1 MKWMCMK
8 FFAQQLFSRRA
19 EMKQRLASLRGH
31 SFAIMLALV
40 LFAARVSRV
49 FGQENDV
56 GYRHEFYREDGDRMS
71 IDTDSFLFDAKLNP
85 HVRVIGTYVID
96 SISGATPIGAPPQ
109 TKWPFATYNN
119 LYNRAYGQSYTSQ
132 FNQYVSQNQIYVDAG
147 YETFQQMTN
156 QAAQFA
162 QQTAPNIATNS
173 ANASYHSLT
182 NNPNFRKKT
191 VPLAKM
197 HDERHAFSIGL
208 PISVGRHEITPGV
221 SHSQET
227 DYKSVGGSLN
237 YSLSLNE
244 KNTTLNFG
252 YAHNADSVRDDRFI
266 WESKTTDNL
275 LVGVVQL
282 LDPKSYLTFNFVFN
296 NDYGY
301 LADPYRGVMVANN
314 YPQYNP
320 DDPALIPEKRPR
332 HRSSEVLLGS
342 YTRFIERLEGSV
354 EASGRFFHDSWG
366 INSATA
372 TLDWH
377 QHLGQHV
384 VVTPSFRYTYQ
395 TAADFYYVLV
405 PDYLN
410 LPTFYSSDYRLSQME
425 TFGMGVSITWK
436 LAKHLSL
443 DGSYYRYVMRGLD
456 GVTSQ
461 SAYPSANVGSLG
473 LRLWF

>member
-1 MKWMCMK
+1 MSMK
-8 FFAQQLFSRRA
+8 FPVLQRIFNKAETKRRMA
-19 EMKQRLASLRGH
+19 DARAHGLAM
-31 SFAIMLALV
+31 ILAFVLV
-40 LFAARVSRV
+40 AARVSRV
-49 FGQENDV
+49 LGQENDL

-71 IDTDSFLFDAKLNP
+71 IDTDSFLFDAKVNP
-85 HVRVIGTYVID
+85 HVRVVGTYVID
-96 SISGATPIGAPPQ
+96 TISGATPIGAPPQ
-109 TKWPFATYNN
+109 TKWPFATYND
-119 LYNRAYGQSYTSQ
+119 LYGRAYGQAYSSQ
-132 FNQYVSQNQIYVDAG
+132 FNQFVSQNQIYVDAG

-182 NNPNFRKKT
+182 NNAHYRNNT

-197 HDERHAFSIGL
+197 HDQRHAFSFGL
-208 PISVGRHEITPGV
+208 PITVGRHEITPGI

-227 DYKSVGGSLN
+227 DYKSVGGSMN

-252 YAHNADSVRDDRFI
+252 YAHNADSVRDDKFI
-266 WESKTTDNL
+266 WESKTTDNF

-282 LDPKSYLTFNFVFN
+282 LDAKSYLTFNFVFN
-296 NDYGY
+296 NDFGY

-320 DDPALIPEKRPR
+320 ADPALIPEKRPR
-332 HRSSEVLLGS
+332 HRSSEVLFGS
-342 YTRFIERLEGSV
+342 YTRFIEPLDGSV
-354 EASGRFFHDSWG
+354 ETSARFFHDSWN
-366 INSATA
+366 IYSATA

-377 QHLGQHV
+377 QHLGKHV
-384 VVTPSFRYTYQ
+384 VVSPGLRYTYQ
-395 TAADFYYVLV
+395 SAADFYYVLV

-410 LPTFYSSDYRLSQME
+410 LPTFYSADYRLSQME
-425 TFGMGVSITWK
+425 TLTMGVSITWR

-443 DGSYYRYVMRGLD
+443 DGSYYRYVMHGLD

-461 SAYPSANVGSLG
+461 SAYPAANVGSVG
-473 LRLWF
+473 LRIWF

>member
-1 MKWMCMK
+1 MNRE
-8 FFAQQLFSRRA
+8 QFSRRCLIA
-19 EMKQRLASLRGH
+19 RGH
-31 SFAIMLALV
+31 GFAIILALV
-40 LFAARVSRV
+40 LVAARVSRV
-49 FGQENDV
+49 LGQENDL

-96 SISGATPIGAPPQ
+96 TISGATPIGAPPQ
-109 TKWPFATYNN
+109 TKWPFASFND
-119 LYNRAYGQSYTSQ
+119 LYNRAYGQAYSSQ
-132 FNQYVSQNQIYVDAG
+132 FNQFVNQNQIYVDAG

-162 QQTAPNIATNS
+162 GQTAPNIATNS

-182 NNPNFRKKT
+182 NSPNYRKKT

-197 HDERHAFSIGL
+197 HDKRDAFSFAL
-208 PISVGRHEITPGV
+208 PITVGRHEITPGV
-221 SHSQET
+221 AHSQES

-237 YSLSLNE
+237 YSLSLNQ
-244 KNTTLNFG
+244 KNTTFNFG
-252 YAHNADSVRDDRFI
+252 YAHNADTVRDDKFI
-266 WESKTTDNL
+266 WESKTTDNF
-275 LVGVVQL
+275 LVGINQL
-282 LDPKSYLTFNFVFN
+282 LDPKSYVLVNFVFN

-332 HRSSEVLLGS
+332 HRSSEVLFGS
-342 YTRFIERLEGSV
+342 YTRFIDPLEGSG
-354 EASGRFFHDSWG
+354 ETSLRIFHDSWG
-366 INSATA
+366 IFSATT

-377 QHLGQHV
+377 QRLGSHL
-384 VVTPSFRYTYQ
+384 VVTPTFRYTYQ

-410 LPTFYSSDYRLSQME
+410 LPTFYSADYRLSQME
-425 TFGMGVSITWK
+425 TFTMGLAVTWRV
-436 LAKHLSL
+436 ARHLSL
-443 DGSYYRYVMRGLD
+443 DASYYRYVMHGLD
-456 GVTSQ
+456 GVTSP

>member
-1 MKWMCMK
+1 MK
-8 FFAQQLFSRRA
+8 FSVRQRIWNRDGIH
-19 EMKQRLASLRGH
+19 QRLARARGH
-31 SFAIMLALV
+31 SLAIILAFV
-40 LFAARVSRV
+40 LIAARVGRV
-49 FGQENDV
+49 LAQENDL

-71 IDTDSFLFDAKLNP
+71 IDTDSFLLDAKLNS
-85 HVRVIGTYVID
+85 HVRVVGTYVID
-96 SISGATPIGAPPQ
+96 TISGATPIGAPPQ

-119 LYNRAYGQSYTSQ
+119 LYNRAYGQAYTGQ
-132 FNQYVSQNQIYVDAG
+132 YNQYVSQNQIYVDAG

-156 QAAQFA
+156 QAATFA

-182 NNPNFRKKT
+182 NSPNYRKKT

-197 HDERHAFSIGL
+197 HDQRNAFSIGL
-208 PISVGRHEITPGV
+208 PITVGRHEITPGV
-221 SHSQET
+221 SHSQES
-227 DYKSVGGSLN
+227 DYKSAGGSLN

-244 KNTTLNFG
+244 KNTTLSFG
-252 YAHNADSVRDDRFI
+252 YAHNADSVRDDKFV
-266 WESKTTDNL
+266 WESKTTDNA
-275 LVGVVQL
+275 LVGVMQL
-282 LDPKSYLTFNFVFN
+282 LNPKSYLTFNFVFN

-332 HRSSEVLLGS
+332 HRSSEVLFGS
-342 YTRFIERLEGSV
+342 YTRFIDGLDGSV
-354 EASGRFFHDSWG
+354 ETSARFFHDSWG
-366 INSATA
+366 ISSATA

-377 QHLGQHV
+377 QHLGPHV
-384 VVTPSFRYTYQ
+384 VVTPTFRYTYQ
-395 TAADFYYVLV
+395 TASDFYYVLV

-425 TFGMGVSITWK
+425 TFTMGVSITWR
-436 LAKHLSL
+436 LARHLSL
-443 DGSYYRYVMRGLD
+443 DGSYYRYVMRGMD

-461 SAYPSANVGSLG
+461 SAYPSANVGSVG
-473 LRLWF
+473 LRIWF